1 MKLQEQFTKNLKE
14 GETLLAVL
22 RPFAFVYLVPMLIT
36 SAVILLDFF
45 LLYWFVR
52 HGKWGIIAFLVI
64 LVIGAFLSLRTAY
77 LWIMNAFVVTNH
89 RVIDID
95 QSGFFHRRVSESTYE
110 KIQDISFTIRG
121 VWATMFH
128 YGSVVLQTA
137 GTNTQLELSNVRWP
151 EKVQA
156 MIVEAQRQ
164 RLASLPAEQRA
175 AAAEPQQD
183 DLDLE
188 SVVRTIRGQLGEEQF
203 GTLVKKTKPR
213 GIKERD

>member
-14 GETLLAVL
+14 GETLLAVV
-22 RPFAFVYLVPMLIT
+22 RPFALVYVVPILIT
-36 SAVILLDFF
+36 SLVVLLDFF

-52 HGKWGIIAFLVI
+52 QGKWGILVFFVI
-64 LVIGAFLSLRTAY
+64 LVIGVILSLRTAY
-77 LWIMNAFVVTNH
+77 LWIMNAFVVTNQ

-95 QSGFFHRRVSESTYE
+95 QGGFFHRSVSESTYE

-121 VWATMFH
+121 VWATLFH

-137 GTNTQLELSNVRWP
+137 GTNAHLELKNVRAP
-151 EKVQA
+151 ERVQA

-164 RLASLPAEQRA
+164 RIAALPAEQRA
-175 AAAEPQQD
+175 AAAQPQHD

-188 SVVRTIRGQLGEEQF
+188 SVVRTIRGQLGEDQF
-203 GTLVKKTKPR
+203 GQLVKKTKPR
-213 GIKERD
+213 PIDERD

>member
-14 GETLLAVL
+14 GETLLRVV
-22 RPFAFVYLVPMLIT
+22 RPFALVYVVPILIT
-36 SAVILLDFF
+36 SLVVLLDFF

-52 HGKWGIIAFLVI
+52 HGKWGILAFLVI
-64 LVIGAFLSLRTAY
+64 LVIGVVLSLRTAY
-77 LWIMNAFVVTNH
+77 LWVMNAFVVTNQ

-95 QSGFFHRRVSESTYE
+95 QGGFFHRRVSESTYE

-121 VWATMFH
+121 VAATLFH

-137 GTNTQLELSNVRWP
+137 GTNAQLELKNVRAP
-151 EKVQA
+151 ERVQA

-164 RLASLPAEQRA
+164 RLATLPAEQRA
-175 AAAEPQQD
+175 AAQQPPQD

-188 SVVRTIRGQLGEEQF
+188 SVVRTIRGQLGEDQF
-203 GTLVKKTKPR
+203 GQLVKKTKPR
-213 GIKERD
+213 PIDERD